1 MKITGKVFDSET
13 YASTILRIVE
23 LVGRKLDQGHRFA
36 IVVGG
41 GRRAREYIEL
51 GRRLG
56 IGEAFLDALGI
67 EVSRVNALV
76 MASILGPH
84 AHLPIPRSVDDF
96 LRAWASGK
104 VVVLGGLQPGQSTNA
119 VAAVVSELVGADLLI
134 NATDVSGVYDSDPKT
149 NPGARLL
156 KEVTVEELE
165 RLASRDAIP
174 GSYEL
179 FDLVALEIV
188 KRSKI
193 PLVFLSVYDTE
204 NMARLLEGGDFVGTK
219 VVYKTNNSLKL
230 NDA

>member
-1 MKITGKVFDSET
+1 MKITGKVFDSEA

-104 VVVLGGLQPGQSTNA
+104 VVVLGGL
-119 VAAVVSELVGADLLI
+119 D
-134 NATDVSGVYDSDPKT
+134 
-149 NPGARLL
+149 RLM
-156 KEVTVEELE
+156 
-165 RLASRDAIP
+165 
-174 GSYEL
+174 L
-179 FDLVALEIV
+179 F
-188 KRSKI
+188 
-193 PLVFLSVYDTE
+193 
-204 NMARLLEGGDFVGTK
+204 
-219 VVYKTNNSLKL
+219 
-230 NDA
+230 